1 MKKGISKGW
10 IFLGV
15 VLAVLFV
22 GGGSLIGSYNQL
34 VNMDEDVKS
43 AYAQID
49 TIMQRRADLIPNAAK
64 TAGAIANYEKDTFIQ
79 LAEARSGVSNAS
91 SPSELAEANEELNK
105 AVTQLNVVVENY
117 PELKANQNFI
127 MLQDQLE
134 GSENRVSTER
144 KNYNDTVSLYNR
156 KIKSFP
162 TSILAGMFNF
172 DEAEYFEADESAK
185 EAPELDF
192 GI

>member
-34 VNMDEDVKS
+34 VNMDEDVRS

-64 TAGAIANYEKDTFIQ
+64 TAGAIATHEKDTFTQ

-117 PELKANQNFI
+117 PELKANENFI

-156 KIKSFP
+156 KIKGFP

>member
-15 VLAVLFV
+15 ILAVLFV

-64 TAGAIANYEKDTFIQ
+64 TAGAIANYEKDTFTQ

>member
-1 MKKGISKGW
+1 MKKGSSKGW

-15 VLAVLFV
+15 VLAVLFI

-64 TAGAIANYEKDTFIQ
+64 TAGAIANYEKDTFTQ

-172 DEAEYFEADESAK
+172 DEAEYFEADESAR

>member
-64 TAGAIANYEKDTFIQ
+64 TAGAIANYEKDTFTQ

-172 DEAEYFEADESAK
+172 DEAEYFEADESAR

>member
-34 VNMDEDVKS
+34 VNMDEDVRS
-43 AYAQID
+43 AYAQVD

-64 TAGAIANYEKDTFIQ
+64 TAGAIATYEKDTFTQ

>member
-10 IFLGV
+10 IFLGI

-64 TAGAIANYEKDTFIQ
+64 TAGAIANYEKDTFTQ

>member
-10 IFLGV
+10 IFLGI

-64 TAGAIANYEKDTFIQ
+64 TAGAIANYEKDTFTQ

-172 DEAEYFEADESAK
+172 DEAEYFEADESAR

>member
-64 TAGAIANYEKDTFIQ
+64 TAGAIANYEKDTFTQ

>member
-15 VLAVLFV
+15 ILAVLFV

-64 TAGAIANYEKDTFIQ
+64 TAGAIANYEKDTFTQ

-162 TSILAGMFNF
+162 TSILAGMFDF

>member
-10 IFLGV
+10 IFLGI

-34 VNMDEDVKS
+34 VNMDEDVRS

-64 TAGAIANYEKDTFIQ
+64 TAGAIATHEKDTFTQ

-172 DEAEYFEADESAK
+172 DEAEYFEADESAR